1 MSLGKAFTEEV
12 KQQADIVRIIS
23 DYVTLKKRG
32 QNYLANCPFHNEKT
46 PSFNVNPGKQI
57 FHCFGCSAGGDVFG
71 FIMQIEHCSFVEAVK
86 TLAEKLGIPIPAPD
100 PKFDDR
106 KFAEERETLL
116 QINSWATD
124 YFQEQLGLGSEGQR
138 ALEYLEKRGITAQTR
153 TELRLGYA
161 PDRWDGLL
169 NTLRGKGVANPLLE
183 RSGLVIAKEQGGGYY
198 DRFRG
203 RCIFPITDTQ
213 NRVIAFG
220 GRIIGEGEP
229 KYLNSPETP
238 LYSKGRN
245 LFGLSYAKEAIRK
258 QRFAILVEG
267 YLDFLTPYQEG
278 VKNIVA
284 SLGTAL
290 TEQQVRLLGRFM
302 EQPQIIVNF
311 DPDTAGIAATKR
323 SLEILIEQGY
333 KVNVLSLPNGQ
344 DPDTFIR
351 THGVSEYRQLLKKS
365 QPYLEYILTQS
376 IREHDLTK
384 PAGKV
389 EALNA
394 ILPFLAK
401 MPNRIERAEYAD
413 RIADRLKLSGSVV
426 REELKRAAVGKQ
438 EQLDIRKLTITTR
451 ILPAEKR
458 LLEILLASAP
468 MRRLLISRLTTDLY
482 GDLVTAP
489 IFAALIELIRT
500 DQEINF
506 ASLKTTLG
514 EEALPQSD
522 AIISSLMVSSTD
534 IEQLED
540 ADLRLEAERAFAA
553 LGRMRLEQQMT
564 VLQAEINQAQREGNS
579 SQVTD
584 LSLKKLAIARRL
596 KELFA

>member
-46 PSFNVNPGKQI
+46 PSFNVNPAKQI